1 MFHFISTPLIQVP
14 HNPNWILARCCAE
27 YCRVLTMRG
36 HKKPTQAGSNDAEDE
51 LMVAI
56 SLPRFPPVPQRTVPL
71 REQPLHPS
79 PVAVRRIQGDTT
91 TWSKYLHFIH
101 TVSKYLYY
109 LYFLFQD
116 CTDGTDE
123 SNCTA
128 VSCPDDK
135 FNCPQ
140 VRHYASLQP
149 GHVHTVMWSR
159 GTCCATLSVATRAL
173 LRNHQITWGHG
184 HVTKLEHCRYN

>member
-1 MFHFISTPLIQVP
+1 
-14 HNPNWILARCCAE
+14 
-27 YCRVLTMRG
+27 MRG

-79 PVAVRRIQGDTT
+79 TVAVRRIQGDTT
-91 TWSKYLHFIH
+91 TWSTYLN

-140 VRHYASLQP
+140 VRHYASLRVHDTRTRWS
-149 GHVHTVMWSR
+149 GHMAR
-159 GTCCATLSVATRAL
+159 VAPPSPLQHGHCYVTR
-173 LRNHQITWGHG
+173 HYQITWR
-184 HVTKLEHCRYN
+184 HVTKLEYCRYNQQLSTQHFSSLNTLYS